1 MVPERDP
8 LARGFPRAPE
18 PFGLTANRGSYVPRE
33 ATERALAELTA
44 AVRGA
49 VPVTL
54 ARFIGAAEIV
64 GALGLLLPALTRIRP
79 SLTPMAAGGL
89 ATIMVLATVVHLVR
103 GEMSLVPVNL
113 VLGGLAVF
121 VWWGRTQKAPILP
134 KT

>member
-1 MVPERDP
+1 MRVGLWVAQVV
-8 LARGFPRAPE
+8 LAVAFAFAGQLHL
-18 PFGLTANRGSYVPRE
+18 LTPIP
-33 ATERALAELTA
+33 ALVGQA
-44 AVRGA
+44 AWAGA

-121 VWWGRTQKAPILP
+121 VWWGRTKKAPILP